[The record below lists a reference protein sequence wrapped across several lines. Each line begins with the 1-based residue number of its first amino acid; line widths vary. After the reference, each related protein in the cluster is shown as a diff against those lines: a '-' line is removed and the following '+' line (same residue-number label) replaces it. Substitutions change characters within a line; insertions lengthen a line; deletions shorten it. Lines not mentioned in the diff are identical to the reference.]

1 MKTRDNIKES
11 EGAKMMPDTAIYGT
25 PERLLRTLD
34 NGNTI
39 WLYDDGIYGWDGT
52 TLTWIKEH

>member
-1 MKTRDNIKES
+1 MTTTININQE
-11 EGAKMMPDTAIYGT
+11 EGREMMPDTNIYGT

-39 WLYDDGIYGWDGT
+39 WLYDDGIYGWDGLR
-52 TLTWIKEH
+52 LTWIREA